1 MRIIDLYPIG
11 TVVRLKDG
19 EKRLM
24 ITGVKQTNLD
34 GDGEEYDYISV
45 LYPEGHL
52 GESFQYLFY
61 HEDIEEVF
69 FKGYEDE
76 ERNTFIQKLSE
87 IYKD

>member
-52 GESFQYLFY
+52 GENFQYLFY